1 MDKVI
6 DVNAVNLPQASE
18 DGNMFRIS
26 IFFNS
31 NDVHLIQ
38 FAEGANRQEVS
49 EMLHK
54 LADSVFDGGV
64 YGNKR
69 SK

>member
-54 LADSVFDGGV
+54 LADSVFRRCLWENID
-64 YGNKR
+64 Y
-69 SK
+69 